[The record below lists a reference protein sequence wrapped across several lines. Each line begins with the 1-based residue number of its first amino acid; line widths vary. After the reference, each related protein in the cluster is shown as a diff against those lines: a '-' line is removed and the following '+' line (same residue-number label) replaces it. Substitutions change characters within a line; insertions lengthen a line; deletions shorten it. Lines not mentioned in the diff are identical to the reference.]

1 MQQSPKNVY
10 NTFRG
15 YAAENKELFDIDIE
29 QSLIIK
35 HLKNLCNNETAT
47 YEYTL
52 KTLAR
57 KVQQPHK
64 LTNTALIFKS
74 KEGAGKDIFFNFFG
88 NRIIGSEYYYNT
100 DKPELLFGKFNSCIE
115 NKILVIMNETSG
127 KDTYQINENIKCAIT
142 AENNTIEHKGMKQY
156 KNTNHI
162 EYVFLTNNEN
172 PIKVPQGDR
181 RFCGIECNNNICN
194 DKEYFDALRTEIDSG
209 TIDRAF
215 FNYMMSI
222 DVDNYD
228 FTNNR
233 PITQF
238 YNDMK
243 EMNTPPMALF
253 LESVVMNN
261 NTDIIH
267 KEQAS
272 ILFRQYSEFI
282 TTFHFKN
289 QPTLT
294 KFILDIKKVDGVE
307 QKRSKSASF
316 IIFDL
321 TKLKQYLI
329 TTFNINFDISEDDI
343 NDDDTSVLSYN
354 LLDK

>member
-1 MQQSPKNVY
+1 MNHIHNLWNNDNDSIEFALNWFASIVQHPMKLNEIMQLLYSIQGVGKD
-10 NTFRG
+10 T
-15 YAAENKELFDIDIE
+15 LFDYIGNKI
-29 QSLIIK
+29 L
-35 HLKNLCNNETAT
+35 
-47 YEYTL
+47 
-52 KTLAR
+52 
-57 KVQQPHK
+57 
-64 LTNTALIFKS
+64 
-74 KEGAGKDIFFNFFG
+74 GKK
-88 NRIIGSEYYYNT
+88 YYFNT
-100 DKPELLFGKFNSCIE
+100 DKTELLFGRFNSCIE

-194 DKEYFDALRTEIDSG
+194 DKEYFDALRSEIDSG

-272 ILFRQYSEFI
+272 ILFRQYS
-282 TTFHFKN
+282 
-289 QPTLT
+289 
-294 KFILDIKKVDGVE
+294 V
-307 QKRSKSASF
+307 
-316 IIFDL
+316 
-321 TKLKQYLI
+321 
-329 TTFNINFDISEDDI
+329 
-343 NDDDTSVLSYN
+343 
-354 LLDK
+354 